1 MFFVLTVGAR
11 VMSFYFSNAIKLHMS
26 SHRGSWEQRHRL
38 LKKEFEL
45 LEQQE
50 RFFEEKLQS
59 KSKVSRGRLQSV
71 KEFGTT
77 LSEYDSLLTEI
88 EHKTVE
94 LKEKFG
100 NLIKIADEFYFT
112 NY

>member
-1 MFFVLTVGAR
+1 MGPVTLKLIC
-11 VMSFYFSNAIKLHMS
+11 FSASLKLKS
-26 SHRGSWEQRHRL
+26 DIV
-38 LKKEFEL
+38 EL

-100 NLIKIADEFYFT
+100 KLIKIADEFYFT